1 MPIALALDLG
11 GTKIA
16 AACVSDT
23 GVVTGRRETATPPE
37 GGEAVVAAICELV
50 EQLSPK
56 NACALGVCIPGLVH
70 PDGSVWAPNIKGW
83 ARMQLAARLLREF
96 QLPVAI
102 GSDREAFVTGEAWRG
117 AARGCRDVV
126 FLAIGTGIG
135 AGIISGGH
143 LVRGC
148 GGVAGALGWMAVE
161 SRIPRGFETSY
172 REVGCLESHLAGPG
186 IARAASRAFGE
197 ATSTRELLARARKGD
212 ATALEVFAQAGHYLG
227 LVMANLVSTLNPE
240 RIILGGGMAVAGNL
254 LLGPARSTMRKWAQ
268 PIAVRQIKVVR
279 SRLGLDASLLGTA
292 RLALD
297 HAEAGSR
304 QERPGSSG
312 GGPRKRPAPRVRA
325 HRRGD
330 SP

>member
-16 AACVSDT
+16 AARVSDA
-23 GVVTGRRETATPPE
+23 GVVASRQETATPPE
-37 GGEAVVAAICELV
+37 GGEAVVAAICGLIEK
-50 EQLSPK
+50 LSPR
-56 NACALGVCIPGLVH
+56 NVRALGVCIPGLVY
-70 PDGSVWAPNIKGW
+70 PDGSVWAPNIRGW
-83 ARMQLAARLLREF
+83 TRMQLAARLVREF

-102 GSDREAFVTGEAWRG
+102 ESDRDAFVTGEAWRG
-117 AARGCRDVV
+117 AAKGCKDVD

-161 SRIPRGFETSY
+161 SRIPRGFEASY

-186 IARAASRAFGE
+186 IARAASRAFGGP
-197 ATSTRELLARARKGD
+197 TSTRELLARARKGD

-240 RIILGGGMAVAGNL
+240 RIIVGGGMAVAGNL
-254 LLGPARSTMRKWAQ
+254 LLGPARTTLRRWAQ
-268 PIAVRQIKVVR
+268 PIAVRQVKIVR

-292 RLALD
+292 RLALEHGAVSAQRGRD
-297 HAEAGSR
+297 A
-304 QERPGSSG
+304 G
-312 GGPRKRPAPRVRA
+312 GGLRKRFVHGARTG
-325 HRRGD
+325 RRRD

>member
-11 GTKIA
+11 GTKLA
-16 AACVSDT
+16 AARVSDT
-23 GVVTGRRETATPPE
+23 GVVTRRHETATPPE
-37 GGEAVVAAICELV
+37 GGRAVVDAICGLIKK
-50 EQLSPK
+50 LSPK
-56 NACALGVCIPGLVH
+56 NARALGVCIPGLVY

-83 ARMQLAARLLREF
+83 TRMQLRNWLAREF
-96 QLPVAI
+96 QLPVSI
-102 GSDREAFVTGEAWRG
+102 ESDRDAFVTGEAWRG

-161 SRIPRGFETSY
+161 SRVPRGFEPSY

-186 IARAASRAFGE
+186 IARAASKAFGE
-197 ATSTRELLARARKGD
+197 PTSTRELLARARKGD
-212 ATALEVFAQAGHYLG
+212 SRAIEVLARAGYYLG

-240 RIILGGGMAVAGNL
+240 RIIVGGGMAAAGNL
-254 LLGPARSTMRKWAQ
+254 LLGPARTTMRQWAQ
-268 PIAVRQIKVVR
+268 PIAVRQVKIVR

-297 HAEAGSR
+297 HAEAESR
-304 QERPGSSG
+304 QERPGAS
-312 GGPRKRPAPRVRA
+312 GPRAVRRV
-325 HRRGD
+325 RRGD
-330 SP
+330 SR

>member
-1 MPIALALDLG
+1 MPTALALDLG

-16 AACVSDT
+16 AARVSAT

-37 GGEAVVAAICELV
+37 GGEAVVAAICALV
-50 EQLSPK
+50 EKLSPR
-56 NACALGVCIPGLVH
+56 NVHALGVCIPGLVY

-83 ARMQLAARLLREF
+83 SRMPLATRLEREF
-96 QLPVAI
+96 RLPVAVE
-102 GSDREAFVTGEAWRG
+102 SDRDAFVTGEAWRG
-117 AARGCRDVV
+117 AAKGCRDVV

-161 SRIPRGFETSY
+161 SRIPRGYEASY
-172 REVGCLESHLAGPG
+172 RDVGCLESHLAGPG
-186 IARAASRAFGE
+186 IARAASGAFGR
-197 ATSTRELLARARKGD
+197 AMGTRELLSLARRGD
-212 ATALEVFAQAGHYLG
+212 ATALEVLARAGHYLG

-240 RIILGGGMAVAGNL
+240 RIIVGGGMAAAGSL
-254 LLGPARSTMRKWAQ
+254 LLGPARTTMRQWSQ
-268 PIAVRQIKVVR
+268 PIAVRQVKVVR

-292 RLALD
+292 RLAL
-297 HAEAGSR
+297 
-304 QERPGSSG
+304 ERSA
-312 GGPRKRPAPRVRA
+312 RDTRDI
-325 HRRGD
+325 RRGN

>member
-16 AACVSDT
+16 AARVSAA
-23 GVVTGRRETATPPE
+23 GVVTGRRETATPPA
-37 GGEAVVAAICELV
+37 GGEAVVAAICGLV
-50 EQLSPK
+50 EQLSPR
-56 NACALGVCIPGLVH
+56 NASALGVCIPGLVY
-70 PDGSVWAPNIKGW
+70 PNGSVWAPNIKGW
-83 ARMQLAARLLREF
+83 ARMPLAARLEREF

-102 GSDREAFVTGEAWRG
+102 ESDRDAFVTGEAWRG
-117 AARGCRDVV
+117 AAQGCRDVV

-161 SRIPRGFETSY
+161 SRVPRGFEASY
-172 REVGCLESHLAGPG
+172 RDVGCLESHLAGPG
-186 IARAASRAFGE
+186 IARAAGRAFGR
-197 ATSTRELLARARKGD
+197 AMGTRELLSLARKGD
-212 ATALEVFAQAGHYLG
+212 ATALEVLARAGHYLG

-240 RIILGGGMAVAGNL
+240 RIIVGGGMAAAGNL
-254 LLGPARSTMRKWAQ
+254 LLGPARTTMRQWSQ
-268 PIAVRQIKVVR
+268 PIAVRQAKVVR

-297 HAEAGSR
+297 RSEVGAPSVKRSAN
-304 QERPGSSG
+304 
-312 GGPRKRPAPRVRA
+312 GGPRKRSRHGA
-325 HRRGD
+325 HAVRRG
-330 SP
+330 SSR